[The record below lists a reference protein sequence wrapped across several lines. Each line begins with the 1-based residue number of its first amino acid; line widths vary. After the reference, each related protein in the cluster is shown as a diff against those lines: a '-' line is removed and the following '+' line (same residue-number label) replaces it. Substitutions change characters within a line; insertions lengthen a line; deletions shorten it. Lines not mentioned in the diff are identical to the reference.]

1 MKRVADFIC
10 GLVLVVLSPTVV
22 AAQTVPPCP
31 QTPTYGND
39 ATAGHVAKINGISLY
54 YESYGAGPP
63 LLLIHGNGGS
73 INSTR
78 CQIAYFSR
86 SHRVIVADSRS
97 HGRSGSGEG
106 RLTFEQLADDLSAL
120 LLDLRID
127 ASDVWGH
134 SDGGIVALLLAIRH
148 PQQVRAMVASS
159 ANLRPDETALT
170 PSFFKNVRAGARTAA
185 DMIKAGDR
193 SRDWTRRK
201 RQLDL
206 MLEEPHIPLSDL
218 RKIAAPTLV
227 IGADA
232 DIIPLAHTLEIGTN
246 IPGAQLFIM
255 PGATHGMPSAEHEF
269 YNMVVARFLDR
280 QFVRRSGQTQAPR

>member
-10 GLVLVVLSPTVV
+10 GLVLVVFSPAVV

-31 QTPTYGND
+31 QAPTYGND
-39 ATAGHVAKINGISLY
+39 AKAGHVAKVNGISLY
-54 YESYGAGPP
+54 YESHGNGPP

-86 SHRVIVADSRS
+86 SHRVIVADSRA

-106 RLTFEQLADDLSAL
+106 RLTFEQIADDLSVL
-120 LLDLRID
+120 LLDLKID

-134 SDGGIVALLLAIRH
+134 SDGGIVALVLAIRH

-170 PSFFKNVRAGARTAA
+170 PSFFKNVRAGAQTAA

-227 IGADA
+227 VGADA
-232 DIIPLAHTLEIGTN
+232 DIIPLAHTLEIATN

-280 QFVRRSGQTQAPR
+280 QLERRSGQTQAPR